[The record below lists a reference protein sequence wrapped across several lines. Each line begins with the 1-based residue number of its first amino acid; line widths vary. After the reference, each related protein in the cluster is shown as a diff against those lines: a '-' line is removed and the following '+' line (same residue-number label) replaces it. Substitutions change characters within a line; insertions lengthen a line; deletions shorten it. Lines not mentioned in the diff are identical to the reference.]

1 MALVKKGISG
11 ANFYAM
17 INGQNGGYLE
27 SMTLPTLEAEK
38 ISLALGPDG
47 VTKQALGRMKLGDIK
62 VVVGVSEANAMWEL
76 IDAVMKKN
84 CKEFEAVL
92 GVADHN
98 YKSIREVELSTCLI
112 KEVAPDELTASD
124 GKALFKVTVT
134 FVAQEVK
141 YSDGSGSVI
150 KGNLSGKQKG
160 WQKSYFDPIGVP
172 GGIPA
177 QSITKIS
184 LAKHTAK
191 IVEEHLG
198 MFRHPTKNYAAY
210 GIEGLKTDISA
221 TGYEAARDL
230 AIKIMHDGYV
240 EESEF
245 VDWSVNIKDPS
256 HTRTVGEVA
265 FIQTAPHKFTPNA
278 ETKGGEDK
286 AMNSTLEWL
295 IEGQII
301 SLKQTA

>member
-38 ISLALGPDG
+38 IALALGPDG

-62 VVVGVSEANAMWEL
+62 VVIGVSEANAMWQL
-76 IDAVMKKN
+76 IESVMNKN
-84 CKEFEAVL
+84 CQEFEAVL

-112 KEVAPDELTASD
+112 KEVAPSELTASD
-124 GKALFKVTVT
+124 GKALFNITVT
-134 FVAQEVK
+134 FVAESIK
-141 YSDGSGSVI
+141 YANGNSSVI

-160 WQKSYFDPIGVP
+160 WQKSYFDPIGCH
-172 GGIPA
+172 GIPSE
-177 QSITKIS
+177 SITKIT

-198 MFRHPTKNYAAY
+198 MFRHPTKNYAAWAVD
-210 GIEGLKTDISA
+210 GLKIDISA

-230 AIKIMHDGYV
+230 AVKVMHDGYV
-240 EESEF
+240 EEKEF
-245 VDWSVNIKDPS
+245 KDWSVNIKDPS
-256 HTRTVGEVA
+256 HKNIVGEVT
-265 FIQTAPHKFTPNA
+265 FIQTAPYKFTPNA

-286 AMNSTLEWL
+286 ALNSTMDFA
-295 IEGQII
+295 IEEQRIM
-301 SLKQTA
+301 LKQTA